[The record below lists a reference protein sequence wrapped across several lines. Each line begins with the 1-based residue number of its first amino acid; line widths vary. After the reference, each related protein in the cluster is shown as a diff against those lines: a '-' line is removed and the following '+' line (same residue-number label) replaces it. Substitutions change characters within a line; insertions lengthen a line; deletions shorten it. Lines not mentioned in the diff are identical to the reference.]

1 MDVDEV
7 GLERDELAL
16 EELVDASVLVDPLE
30 VGLQACRLL
39 IRTTSTPS

>member
-16 EELVDASVLVDPLE
+16 EDFVDPPVLVDPLE
-30 VGLQACRLL
+30 LGRPTRAGG
-39 IRTTSTPS
+39 